1 MRQVV
6 HGVEVLVEGCHG
18 LAGDVAHLARAQ
30 HQRVQLLVLLVGV
43 QRPDVLRQVELALE
57 LFITKSAGE
66 LGANVRAQ
74 VHLQVPV
81 DCRLERTLGTM
92 KELRGALGCFA
103 HKFLG
108 YSFLPQWFRLQNLL
122 LRTAALNN
130 AVVDKIPP

>member
-1 MRQVV
+1 MY
-6 HGVEVLVEGCHG
+6 GVEVLVEGWHG

-30 HQRVQLLVLLVGV
+30 HQRVQLLLVPLLGV
-43 QRPDVLRQVELALE
+43 PRPDVLRQVELALE
-57 LFITKSAGE
+57 PFITKSAGE
-66 LGANVRAQ
+66 LGADVRAQ

-81 DCRLERTLGTM
+81 DYRLERTLGTM
-92 KELRGALGCFA
+92 MELRGAFGCFTD
-103 HKFLG
+103 KFLG